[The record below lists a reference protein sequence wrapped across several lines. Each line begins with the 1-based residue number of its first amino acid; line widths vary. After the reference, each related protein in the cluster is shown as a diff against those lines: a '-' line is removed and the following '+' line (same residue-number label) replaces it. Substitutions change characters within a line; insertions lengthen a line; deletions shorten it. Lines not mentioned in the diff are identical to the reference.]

1 MNDLKTINETKT
13 VDQVFNKFNDTID
26 CIELETYKKEG
37 LPNKGFYPLSFS
49 GTRTLK
55 LVNEYDDFI
64 NDVKNHLKVYAIHK
78 LENENFWRVM
88 NLKNDFKVVNMSET
102 YGKTSVYQI
111 GYRGETIGFYLN
123 DKTHDGQITYFM
135 WNYKEK
141 TFKNKVISNKNLI
154 NKLFLTNRKYPSEFG
169 NNKKYLTRFGQITK
183 KLSDNGKTAINA
195 WEILDKKD
203 NIFFYGELKKHNF
216 LSKQDKKLLKEIRKT
231 RKVIS
236 IDSLM
241 ESLEDRKEWL
251 EERINEFYSFE
262 PSEDKEL
269 LYPIRELAYHELELK
284 DIKKSLNELKTR
296 EEDNSLDRETTLN
309 DYF

>member
-1 MNDLKTINETKT
+1 MNNLKINETKT
-13 VDQVFNKFNDTID
+13 LNQVFQKFNDTID
-26 CIELETYKKEG
+26 CIELETFKKDG
-37 LPNKGFYPLSFS
+37 LPNKGYYPVSFKS
-49 GTRTLK
+49 ARTLK
-55 LVNEYDDFI
+55 LVDDYDEFI
-64 NDVKNHLKVYAIHK
+64 NSVNNHLKVYSIQK
-78 LENENFWRVM
+78 LENENFWRVI

-111 GYRGETIGFYLN
+111 GYKNETIGFYLN
-123 DKTHDGQITYFM
+123 DKLHDGQITYFM
-135 WNYKEK
+135 WSYKEK

-154 NKLFLTNRKYPSEFG
+154 RKLFLENKNYPSEFT
-169 NNKKYLTRFGQITK
+169 NNKRLTRFGRITETIKENNKSSVDAWKILK
-183 KLSDNGKTAINA
+183 KEDS
-195 WEILDKKD
+195 
-203 NIFFYGELKKHNF
+203 IFFYGELKKHNF

-296 EEDNSLDRETTLN
+296 EEDNCLDWEKTLN